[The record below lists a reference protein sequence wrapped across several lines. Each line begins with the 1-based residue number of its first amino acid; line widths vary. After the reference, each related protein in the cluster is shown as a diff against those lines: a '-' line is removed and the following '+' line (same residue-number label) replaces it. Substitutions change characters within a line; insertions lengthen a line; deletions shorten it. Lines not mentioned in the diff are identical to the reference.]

1 MLVMVPNTGVQWAA
15 NEHHYGGEHRRLS
28 VVDRL
33 GERVERRLRVSYD
46 AWDPRFVDRI
56 QPVLDAAMTY
66 FDAEVCGFEH
76 LPTQGPALIVANH
89 SGGMFMPD
97 FWALLRHWL
106 RERGPCEPLYSL
118 GFDFLFS
125 IPGLGSLARRIGSV
139 PASHENGARLLA
151 DGAFVVVYPGGDAE
165 DYRPWTQR
173 HRIDLHGR
181 TGFVRLALRAGV
193 PVVPVVSHGSHD
205 ALIVV
210 ARGEA
215 MARRLRLDRLRIN
228 VLPFVAVPPFGVMP
242 IVPPVAA
249 PAKLTVRVCE
259 PIDWTSHGPDAAE
272 NAGTVRHC
280 YEEILGRMQANLDD
294 LVQGEPHPILAR
306 VRDPFRRGSRARG
319 TQA

>member
-1 MLVMVPNTGVQWAA
+1 
-15 NEHHYGGEHRRLS
+15 
-28 VVDRL
+28 
-33 GERVERRLRVSYD
+33 
-46 AWDPRFVDRI
+46 
-56 QPVLDAAMTY
+56 MTY

-294 LVQGEPHPILAR
+294 LVQDQPHPILAR